1 MSNHKKAGLR
11 IGLVGQ
17 PNSGKSTLFN
27 AVAGFKVNTG
37 NFAGTSVSFTET
49 TVWVG
54 GKPVTLVDLPGTYAM
69 SSLDL
74 AESVTRDYLLA
85 GKVDL
90 IINVVD
96 TSMLSRSLEL
106 TLQLVEMGVPMVVAL
121 NMMDDARRKG
131 ISIDRR
137 QFEEVTGLRVC
148 EVIAV
153 QGVGVQELFNVAVGL
168 YQSEYRPV
176 HPTYDRDV
184 EHSIAAIV
192 TTTPVELETTLG
204 WNRRFIA
211 TRLLDNDQVVIDRI
225 AALAPAVVETAVR
238 ERRHLAEMHEW
249 PEDSVFSSH
258 RHALVLDLYE
268 KVATHH
274 RRLKPGWAERID
286 SVLTNPLM
294 GFMVVIGSLFLMFS
308 ASFWLGD
315 LIAGLLERP
324 FEWLQGL
331 VAAVPVGV
339 GQSTLVGLVDGLAAG
354 VGIVLPYLV
363 PLLLLLGIYE
373 DTGLLPRIAFMLDGL
388 LHRVG
393 LHGKSVVPLIL
404 GFGCNVPALM
414 ATRNLESPAARRQ
427 AMLIIP
433 FITCS
438 ARTVVI
444 LGLVGRYLG
453 ALWATGI
460 YLGSLAVG
468 MVVAY
473 LLSRLNVDLNKG
485 VIMEIPMLRLP
496 PFKLLLKKVWWR
508 LYEFV
513 VVAWPIIIISSIVL
527 AVASL
532 YGIED
537 WTNRLFA
544 PLTVGAMKLP
554 TAVGITLFLGFFRK
568 ELTLAMLAT
577 ALGTADVGSILSSQQ
592 LLTLTVFTVLYIP
605 CLATLTTLKKEGGWR
620 LALGSALLNTIVAV
634 VAASIVAHV

>member
-1 MSNHKKAGLR
+1 
-11 IGLVGQ
+11 
-17 PNSGKSTLFN
+17 
-27 AVAGFKVNTG
+27 
-37 NFAGTSVSFTET
+37 
-49 TVWVG
+49 
-54 GKPVTLVDLPGTYAM
+54 
-69 SSLDL
+69 
-74 AESVTRDYLLA
+74 
-85 GKVDL
+85 
-90 IINVVD
+90 
-96 TSMLSRSLEL
+96 
-106 TLQLVEMGVPMVVAL
+106 
-121 NMMDDARRKG
+121 
-131 ISIDRR
+131 
-137 QFEEVTGLRVC
+137 
-148 EVIAV
+148 
-153 QGVGVQELFNVAVGL
+153 
-168 YQSEYRPV
+168 
-176 HPTYDRDV
+176 
-184 EHSIAAIV
+184 
-192 TTTPVELETTLG
+192 
-204 WNRRFIA
+204 
-211 TRLLDNDQVVIDRI
+211 
-225 AALAPAVVETAVR
+225 
-238 ERRHLAEMHEW
+238 
-249 PEDSVFSSH
+249 
-258 RHALVLDLYE
+258 
-268 KVATHH
+268 
-274 RRLKPGWAERID
+274 
-286 SVLTNPLM
+286 
-294 GFMVVIGSLFLMFS
+294 
-308 ASFWLGD
+308 
-315 LIAGLLERP
+315 
-324 FEWLQGL
+324 
-331 VAAVPVGV
+331 
-339 GQSTLVGLVDGLAAG
+339 
-354 VGIVLPYLV
+354 
-363 PLLLLLGIYE
+363 
-373 DTGLLPRIAFMLDGL
+373 MLDGL